1 MEHQSVTITRPET
14 FLVWTNFVRPD
25 IHLDILDAEI
35 LLSYM
40 EGHDYELILKGGDL
54 YRHDIAEENGE
65 MQLYGLDDV
74 IDIVCEWNY
83 ELKCDA
89 ETGMQNPKSYL
100 DYCQYKDA
108 YDSLCE
114 HGVRLDS
121 MFEQTKYGKR
131 NQEIVERI
139 VARALG
145 EVAIQETVAA
155 MVQKEAV
162 IAEPSH
168 GYDVGGKV
176 R

>member
-1 MEHQSVTITRPET
+1 MDQQSVTITRPET

-25 IHLDILDAEI
+25 IHLDLLDAEI

-40 EGHDYELILKGGDL
+40 EGHDYALILKGGDL
-54 YRHDIAEENGE
+54 YRHDIA
-65 MQLYGLDDV
+65 GLDDV

-145 EVAIQETVAA
+145 ETAIEETIAT
-155 MVQKEAV
+155 MVEKEAV
-162 IAEPSH
+162 VAEPSH